1 MNNTDCDCGC
11 NEPIAT
17 TPQEMLEFLAH
28 RFEYAG
34 VCPRIWNARKCS
46 LG

>member
-34 VCPRIWNARKCS
+34 VITELKTS
-46 LG
+46 LC

>member
-1 MNNTDCDCGC
+1 MTDECECDCGC
-11 NEPIAT
+11 NEPVAT

-34 VCPRIWNARKCS
+34 ESSC
-46 LG
+46 LLLTQT

>member
-1 MNNTDCDCGC
+1 MKDDCDCGC

-28 RFEYAG
+28 RFEYA
-34 VCPRIWNARKCS
+34 VVITEHCLEEI
-46 LG
+46 